1 MRGAPGP
8 ATPWLAEASNLVRAI
23 AGGMLFGIPLLY
35 TVEVWN
41 TGASITPAGS
51 ALVLC
56 VTFVIVLLLVGGA
69 GFRGSTQ
76 RGPARVMAESVEAL
90 AVGVVAVTVT
100 LVLLNEV
107 TSSTPLAEAVG
118 KVVLEAAPFALG
130 AAVACHLLSG
140 TPDEPDRPDTGA
152 AAGDRLRGTVAD
164 FGATLVGA
172 VFVAFNIAPTEEVP
186 RLAAASPPG
195 KLLALMG
202 FSLLLSYAI
211 VFQAGFRNQARR
223 REQRGIL
230 QHPVTET
237 FASYVVALLASAAML
252 VLFGSLEAGDSW
264 SLILDHV
271 VLLGL
276 PAAIGGAAGRLAI

>member
-1 MRGAPGP
+1 MRTAPNP
-8 ATPWLAEASNLVRAI
+8 ASPWLAEGGNLVRAV
-23 AGGMLFGIPLLY
+23 AGGLLFGIPLLY
-35 TVEVWN
+35 TLEVWN
-41 TGASITPAGS
+41 TGASITPAQC
-51 ALVLC
+51 ALVLS
-56 VTFVIVLLLVGGA
+56 VTFMAVLLLVGGA
-69 GFRGSTQ
+69 GFHGSKQ
-76 RGPARVMAESVEAL
+76 RGLSRLLAEAVEAL
-90 AVGVVAVTVT
+90 AVGVVTVIIT
-100 LVLLNEV
+100 LALLSEL
-107 TSSTPLAEAVG
+107 TSATPLSEAVG

-140 TPDEPDRPDTGA
+140 APDEPDAEASAPATK
-152 AAGDRLRGTVAD
+152 DRARETVAD
-164 FGATLVGA
+164 LGATLVGA

-195 KLLALMG
+195 KLLALVT

-223 REQRGIL
+223 RQQRGIL
-230 QHPVTET
+230 QHPLTET
-237 FASYVVALLASAAML
+237 VASYVVALVASVVML

-264 SLILDHV
+264 PLVLDHV